1 MDRKE
6 ERTFLSLFLH
16 ARPPTPT
23 HRCQTALAKK
33 LVCKHTPTSGK
44 LPSSTPSPR
53 SPFRGWELAL
63 RRFPGVAGVGGGRKV
78 GMGTRRGAH
87 ACQEPAR
94 SQVFSSCNG
103 GRVSTLRTPQAP
115 REGREVPKTAG
126 LRTPRALPNSG
137 TLPSPLPLRSP
148 GEAGAPPSGWV
159 GAESPSARVWVRAG
173 GGGLGR
179 RSPPRRNP
187 AYFRPTRTR
196 APRPNLGT
204 RARAPRP
211 PMARP
216 GPTHRGSQGRRR
228 PQRAAA
234 AARARGRRGIPGRF
248 PAPPSP
254 RARDRLRALLT
265 FTLLCSHHHQSPEL
279 FPKLKLC
286 TIK

>member
-1 MDRKE
+1 MSVPAATPFEGLVERKKGSRLEHGRGRLGRGEKDHSVFREAVLREEVRGVDRKE

-187 AYFRPTRTR
+187 AYF
-196 APRPNLGT
+196 
-204 RARAPRP
+204 
-211 PMARP
+211 
-216 GPTHRGSQGRRR
+216 
-228 PQRAAA
+228 
-234 AARARGRRGIPGRF
+234 
-248 PAPPSP
+248 
-254 RARDRLRALLT
+254 
-265 FTLLCSHHHQSPEL
+265 
-279 FPKLKLC
+279 
-286 TIK
+286 